1 MECGSSLTACSAH
14 GSTPGQF
21 FCPGAKHSF
30 CCKEH
35 CCHLTSFDGRI
46 IAQKSD
52 FVNRYSRKKEK
63 AGNGKWKVSTRL
75 PVGRCRGRRPR
86 RPMGHCRFAQ
96 AIVKMGN
103 AEVWGVAALSERPA
117 QGNSTAGGRWCT
129 TEPPDVSLRGG
140 RRPTWRPEREA
151 RGSALGVQ
159 SRCIR
164 LNNRKAAANS

>member
-52 FVNRYSRKKEK
+52 FVNRYSRKRGKKQEM
-63 AGNGKWKVSTRL
+63 GNGKL
-75 PVGRCRGRRPR
+75 
-86 RPMGHCRFAQ
+86 
-96 AIVKMGN
+96 
-103 AEVWGVAALSERPA
+103 A
-117 QGNSTAGGRWCT
+117 QGCQSGVVGEGHAILRRQRQLMWGLVESNGFKFRRRVKNGKIFLKNTLKFYYYVLYCICKCFMECSSFSSARMGR
-129 TEPPDVSLRGG
+129 
-140 RRPTWRPEREA
+140 
-151 RGSALGVQ
+151 
-159 SRCIR
+159 
-164 LNNRKAAANS
+164 

>member
-52 FVNRYSRKKEK
+52 LVNRYSGKREKKQEM
-63 AGNGKWKVSTRL
+63 GNGKL
-75 PVGRCRGRRPR
+75 
-86 RPMGHCRFAQ
+86 
-96 AIVKMGN
+96 
-103 AEVWGVAALSERPA
+103 A
-117 QGNSTAGGRWCT
+117 QGCRSGVVGGGVLDVPWGTADLHRL
-129 TEPPDVSLRGG
+129 SLKWET
-140 RRPTWRPEREA
+140 PKY
-151 RGSALGVQ
+151 GV
-159 SRCIR
+159 
-164 LNNRKAAANS
+164 